1 MGVVRAQPLGPDPGP
16 GATEARPP
24 VRLAPPQRPLSP
36 QGPVQLQD
44 RPAPLL
50 RTETGRTPSRL
61 EPVVEVDQL
70 QAIDPDSVGV
80 LDESQGGFGIDMWEG
95 TTRSLVERLLPAL
108 PTEMASRAMRDL
120 ARRLLLSV
128 ATVPAGLATEP
139 SLIARRVERLAAMG
153 EVGAVVELLDAAPTQ
168 LADET
173 LWRAQVDSLF
183 LTNDHAGACGHVRN
197 LIRQYQD
204 PYWQK
209 AFVFCQALSGEH
221 GGARLGTSLL
231 RETMGEED
239 AAFFTLVNALMGEQG
254 AVVDSLTDPTALH
267 LAMMRT
273 ARQTLPED
281 AALTTR
287 PAVLRTIA
295 VSPNA
300 ELEMRLDAAERAE
313 AAGVLSA
320 EALSQIY
327 SSMVFSPE
335 ELANA
340 LSVAETEGGPRG
352 RALLYHAAQVQT
364 VPTARAEVLQK
375 AWRLARDSGRYAASV
390 RVNLPL
396 LLEIQPVAELV
407 WFAPDA
413 GRALFFAG
421 RMEEA
426 VAWYNLAAD
435 EAAYNPEAAKAW
447 LALWPLAQLGDGDDT
462 LPWDPA
468 IISEWRQSEEQKGG
482 DWQRRVAVLLSLVE
496 GLGERVNGADWEAV
510 LDDQSRVY
518 VSMPAP
524 AIWQGLH
531 TAAEELRIGETVLL
545 ALLSLGDDGPAQ
557 ANPIVLNAVVSSL
570 RFVGLDTES
579 RALAIEAAVAAGI

>member
-1 MGVVRAQPLGPDPGP
+1 
-16 GATEARPP
+16 
-24 VRLAPPQRPLSP
+24 
-36 QGPVQLQD
+36 
-44 RPAPLL
+44 
-50 RTETGRTPSRL
+50 
-61 EPVVEVDQL
+61 VVEVDQL

-80 LDESQGGFGIDMWEG
+80 LDESQGGFGVDMWEG
-95 TTRSLVERLLPAL
+95 TARSLVERLLPAL
-108 PTEMASRAMRDL
+108 PTEMGSRAMRDL

-128 ATVPAGLATEP
+128 ATVPAGPATEP

-173 LWRAQVDSLF
+173 LWRAQIDGLF
-183 LTNDHAGACGHVRN
+183 LTNDHAGACSHVRN
-197 LIRQYQD
+197 LIRHYQA

-221 GGARLGTSLL
+221 GSARLGTSLL
-231 RETMGEED
+231 RETMSEED
-239 AAFFTLVNALMGEQG
+239 TAFFTLVDALAGEDD
-254 AVVDSLTDPTALH
+254 AVVDSLTNPTALH

-273 ARQTLPED
+273 ARQTLPGD
-281 AALTTR
+281 AALTTQ

-320 EALSQIY
+320 DALSQIY

-340 LSVAETEGGPRG
+340 LSVAERESGPRG

-364 VPTARAEVLQK
+364 VATARAEVLQ
-375 AWRLARDSGRYAASV
+375 AGWRLAREGGRYAASV

-396 LLEIQPVAELV
+396 LLEIRPTAELV

-413 GRALFFAG
+413 GRALFFTG
-421 RMEEA
+421 RVTEA
-426 VAWYNLAAD
+426 LEWYNLAAD
-435 EAAYNPEAAKAW
+435 EAAHSPEAAKAW
-447 LALWPLAQLGDGDDT
+447 LALWPLAQLADSEDT

-468 IISEWRQSEEQKGG
+468 VLGEWRRSQEQEGG
-482 DWQRRVAVLLSLVE
+482 DWQPRAAVLLSLLD
-496 GLGERVNGADWEAV
+496 GLGEPINGPDWAA
-510 LDDQSRVY
+510 LLGGQLRVY
-518 VSMPAP
+518 MAMPTP
-524 AIWQGLH
+524 AIWHGLRS
-531 TAAEELRIGETVLL
+531 AAEELRIGETVLL
-545 ALLSLGDDGPAQ
+545 ALLSLGDGGPAE
-557 ANPIVLNAVVSSL
+557 ASPIVLNAVISGL
-570 RFVGLDTES
+570 RFVALDAEA
-579 RALAIEAAVAAGI
+579 RALAIEAAVAAGV